1 MGIRRTYH
9 FNAPGAARK
18 DGIYIND
25 PCDLHFRQAGIYAG
39 APYGLDADSSTR
51 LQIGDKAGG
60 RPNSAS
66 LPVEIVGGF
75 HHGHTDISSSPY
87 NVTADDYL
95 LCVDSSGGNRV
106 INLPS
111 IASFAGKRLWI
122 KKTAAANSVTINRA
136 GSDTIEGTETS
147 RVLTSL
153 YYTVCLFAEA
163 SSNTWLYLHND
174 FNRKSIYYNSDI
186 AASTTS
192 GSYVTLLSSGSEFFS
207 GRPVVFF
214 VNGSMALV
222 NGSDVLAEIGL
233 ALQIDS
239 GSDTTIGLWTTN
251 KANSHSGFNVTGIL
265 VPTRGSHVINLRWRR
280 NTATGTPTLDTYDFC
295 SIHFIEL

>member
-25 PCDLHFRQAGIYAG
+25 PCDLHFRQFGLYAA
-39 APYGLDADSSTR
+39 APYGLDADASTR
-51 LQIGDKAGG
+51 LQIGDKASG

-66 LPVEIVGGF
+66 LPIEIVGGF
-75 HHGHTDISSSPY
+75 HHSHTDVSTSPY

-111 IASFAGKRLWI
+111 IASMPGKRLWI

-153 YYTVCLFAEA
+153 YFTVCLFAEA

-174 FNRKSIYYNSDI
+174 FNRASIYYNSDL

-192 GSYVTLLSSGSEFFS
+192 GSYVTMASSSSQFFS
-207 GRPVVFF
+207 GRPVIFWW
-214 VNGSMALV
+214 NGSMALV
-222 NGSDVLAEIGL
+222 NGSDILAEIGL

-239 GSDTTIGLWTTN
+239 GVDTTIGLWTTN
-251 KANSHSGFNVTGIL
+251 KANAHSVFGVTGLLI
-265 VPTRGSHVINLRWRR
+265 PSRGTHTINMRWRR
-280 NTATGTPTLDTYDFC
+280 NTATGTATIDTYDFV
-295 SIHFIEL
+295 SLHFIEL